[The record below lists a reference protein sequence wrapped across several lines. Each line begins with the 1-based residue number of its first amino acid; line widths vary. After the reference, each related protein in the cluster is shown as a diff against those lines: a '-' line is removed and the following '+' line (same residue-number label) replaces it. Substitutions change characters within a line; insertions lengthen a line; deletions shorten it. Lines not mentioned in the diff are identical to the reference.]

1 MERAGQIAD
10 ADGWREGEDGFG
22 FEHDG
27 LLDLCFG
34 LDCRIGQALRVD
46 AEMICGVWVVE
57 GGGEAADGGGCA
69 VGEVEDET
77 AHGAAVFATDAYL
90 DLHIFVQDTFGS
102 EEQASVTGLPAL
114 G

>member
-1 MERAGQIAD
+1 MERAGEIAD
-10 ADGWREGEDGFG
+10 ADGWGEGEDGLG

-27 LLDLCFG
+27 LLYLCFG
-34 LDCRIGQALRVD
+34 LYCRIRQALGVD
-46 AEMICGVWVVE
+46 AEMVCGVWVVE

-69 VGEVEDET
+69 VGEIEDET

-90 DLHIFVQDTFGS
+90 DLHVLVKDAFGS
-102 EEQASVTGLPAL
+102 EEQASVTGFPAL